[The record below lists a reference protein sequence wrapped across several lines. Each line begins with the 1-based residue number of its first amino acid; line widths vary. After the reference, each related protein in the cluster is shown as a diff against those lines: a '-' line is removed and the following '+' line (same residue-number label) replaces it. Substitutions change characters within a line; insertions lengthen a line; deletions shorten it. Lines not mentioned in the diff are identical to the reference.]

1 MARITENPKFIG
13 LGILL
18 ALGVGVYLYLPDFW
32 KQITAPPKKPKMPSV
47 AAKLSEEQIRFYRM
61 IPDRLPDK
69 VGELLAP
76 VEPLRTVFDEVPRRQ
91 KTAEEKGEPPL
102 IPESWRL
109 TSVFISPEQ
118 RAAVISGQAVM
129 EGEVIGSFTVA
140 KIEPERVVLRHPFGE
155 RIMGFPPRSA
165 EVIPPPPPG
174 VCGQERGAGSPA
186 GPSPAGQGGGQ
197 GLATQPGSARSGCPI
212 GKALVFTA
220 IPKLSWQGSETGR
233 SRQGG

>member
-76 VEPLRTVFDEVPRRQ
+76 AEPLRTVFDEVPRRQ

-140 KIEPERVVLRHPFGE
+140 KIEPERVVLRHPFGD
-155 RIMGFPPRSA
+155 RVMGFPPRSV
-165 EVIPPPPPG
+165 EVIPPPPPVSAAKSEEQAPPPGLLRQAKEG
-174 VCGQERGAGSPA
+174 VKAWQRNQEALDQIV
-186 GPSPAGQGGGQ
+186 PSAKP
-197 GLATQPGSARSGCPI
+197 
-212 GKALVFTA
+212 
-220 IPKLSWQGSETGR
+220 
-233 SRQGG
+233 